1 MNAVILRHLLP
12 FRLGNEIS
20 KVYMF
25 SSSPQTYW
33 VHLSQM
39 RLSFEELLLHTDKN
53 KQQIANDLFYL
64 LSFSV
69 WRYLLSGNNDSGNVT
84 GIIHGLWMM
93 LSSFYS
99 ILIRNQMTCELFNK
113 HISISLM
120 PWKWAVIHI

>member
-20 KVYMF
+20 KVYTF
-25 SSSPQTYW
+25 SSSSQTYW

-39 RLSFEELLLHTDKN
+39 RLSFEEPLLHTDKN

-64 LSFSV
+64 LSFSI

-99 ILIRNQMTCELFNK
+99 VLIRNQMTCELFNK
-113 HISISLM
+113 QISISLM

>member
-20 KVYMF
+20 KVYTF
-25 SSSPQTYW
+25 SSSFQTYW

-39 RLSFEELLLHTDKN
+39 RLSFEEPLLHTDKN

-64 LSFSV
+64 LSFSI

-99 ILIRNQMTCELFNK
+99 LLIRNPMTCELFNK